1 MRLSC
6 RGRQK
11 FSVAHR
17 REPVGEALGEM
28 ALVRDHHNR
37 HTHGGLN
44 FAQQRKDRFARRGVE
59 ISSRFVGKENF
70 GTVYE
75 GACDGSALLFAAGEF
90 TRPVASAFGK
100 AHAFECFLDARGS
113 FTAFDFG
120 QAQREFNIFFE
131 RHARQ
136 QVERLENHAHGVPA
150 IAGKVERRKFGKVA
164 TAGNN

>member
-1 MRLSC
+1 
-6 RGRQK
+6 
-11 FSVAHR
+11 
-17 REPVGEALGEM
+17 
-28 ALVRDHHNR
+28 VRDHHNR

-75 GACDGSALLFAAGEF
+75 GACDGGALLFAAGEF

-100 AHAFECFLDARGS
+100 AHAFECFLDARDRSPRSTSARRNGS
-113 FTAFDFG
+113 STFLRASC
-120 QAQREFNIFFE
+120 A
-131 RHARQ
+131 Q